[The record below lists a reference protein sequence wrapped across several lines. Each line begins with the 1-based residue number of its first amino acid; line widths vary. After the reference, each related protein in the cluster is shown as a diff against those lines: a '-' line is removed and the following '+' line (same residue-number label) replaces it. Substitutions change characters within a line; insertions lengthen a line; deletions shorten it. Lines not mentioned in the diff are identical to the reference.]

1 MERTEE
7 ASEAGG
13 EMKLYEDGI
22 WALYLDME
30 YEYCEMDGVRFHY
43 N

>member
-1 MERTEE
+1 
-7 ASEAGG
+7 
-13 EMKLYEDGI
+13 MKLYEDGI
-22 WALYLDME
+22 WAKYLECE